1 VHAAV
6 KGVELVQAA
15 ARGHGL
21 FYTRMSAVFLFT
33 FDPDIQHDLRQIYPS
48 ISQVVTQPY
57 VMLVGS
63 FLLESG
69 LVCRDLLADS
79 HDKPPAG

>member
-1 VHAAV
+1 M
-6 KGVELVQAA
+6 KGVELLQAA

-21 FYTRMSAVFLFT
+21 FYIRMSAVFLPRT
-33 FDPDIQHDLRQIYPS
+33 LTDPDMQHDLRQIYPS